1 MRKIRIVPRMVIRDE
16 NGRLIGSASI
26 QFRVIIE
33 KLENRND
40 DRREIAINHGHTWWN
55 IWGRGEWKTRGGRRW
70 IPLAPVV
77 ENVQRTWFSHG
88 KKKITN
94 AERAVETWAALIR
107 GACIVYGP

>member
-40 DRREIAINHGHTWWN
+40 DRREIAINHGHT
-55 IWGRGEWKTRGGRRW
+55 
-70 IPLAPVV
+70 
-77 ENVQRTWFSHG
+77 
-88 KKKITN
+88 
-94 AERAVETWAALIR
+94 
-107 GACIVYGP
+107 